1 VVTLMSGDDILMSVG
16 DDVTMT
22 LMSINDNLMT
32 L

>member
-1 VVTLMSGDDILMSVG
+1 MSGDDILMSVG